1 MIIHE
6 RFIESPLPVL
16 PYAKLSRTDP
26 MPTSAPL
33 SKPIKLPERLG
44 AVLLLVGMLAGCSL
58 APAYQTP
65 ALPVPDNLQ
74 GAPTTGVPSTMTHEV
89 EKLFEEEKQLLAGL
103 DSSAQLP
110 QLVDQALN
118 YNRDLRLALLR
129 VEQARAQYGI
139 SRADRWPTTALGLQR
154 NRQHLHDKAADERYG
169 QDIAVAS
176 LGVSDFE
183 LDFFGRVRSLADAA
197 QHDYLATRYGA
208 LAARKALIVEVARLY
223 LQERLQAGV
232 QADTQS
238 ISDNQNQLLSMLVGH
253 QKEGLVAQDT
263 VDTQHIEVRRAT
275 QQLQDASAD
284 HERALQ
290 ALSWVTGY
298 QAAPSTE
305 TAQISVIDLETPSW
319 LVELSSQRLLQRFD
333 VRQCEEALRAANANI
348 GAARAAF
355 FPSITLSTGAGIA
368 SPHLSSLFSSGSGAW
383 LFTPQLNLPLFDGG
397 RNQAN
402 LDLATARRQSA
413 VAQYE
418 KTVQD
423 AFREI
428 ADLLSQRQRALA
440 NATTQIDLEA
450 FTALKAKRLDQQ
462 ITAGAAAR
470 SEHLAAAI
478 RLAESAIEVRKAAY
492 QLLFNRLALYRA
504 LSGAPLFSSA
514 ERVSP

>member
-16 PYAKLSRTDP
+16 PYARLSRTDP
-26 MPTSAPL
+26 MPTTVPL
-33 SKPIKLPERLG
+33 SKPIKLRERLG
-44 AVLLLVGMLAGCSL
+44 AVLLLVGTLAGCSL
-58 APAYQTP
+58 APAYQAP
-65 ALPVPDNLQ
+65 VLPVPETLQ
-74 GAPTTGVPSTMTHEV
+74 GESVTGAPSSATNEV
-89 EKLFEEEKQLLAGL
+89 EALSEEEKQLLAGL

-110 QLVDQALN
+110 HLVEQALN

-139 SRADRWPTTALGLQR
+139 SRANRLPTAALGLQR

-176 LGVSDFE
+176 VGVSDFE
-183 LDFFGRVRSLADAA
+183 LDFFGRVRSLSEAA
-197 QHDYLATRYGA
+197 QHDYLAIHYGA

-232 QADTQS
+232 QVDTQS
-238 ISDNQNQLLSMLVGH
+238 ILDNQNLLLSVLDGQ

-263 VDTQHIEVRRAT
+263 FDTQRMEVRRAT
-275 QQLQDASAD
+275 LQLQDASAE
-284 HERALQ
+284 HARAQQ
-290 ALSWVTGY
+290 ALAWVTGY
-298 QAAPSTE
+298 QLAPSTAA
-305 TAQISVIDLETPSW
+305 THGPAIDLDTPPW
-319 LVELSSQRLLQRFD
+319 LVELPSQRLLQRFD
-333 VRQCEEALRAANANI
+333 VRQCEQALRAANANI

-368 SPHLSSLFSSGSGAW
+368 SPRLSNLFSSGSGAW

-402 LDLATARRQSA
+402 LDLATARQQTA

-428 ADLLSQRQRALA
+428 TDLLSQRQQVLA
-440 NATTQIDLEA
+440 NATTQIDLA
-450 FTALKAKRLDQQ
+450 ALTALKAQRLDQQ
-462 ITAGAAAR
+462 IAVGAAAR
-470 SEHLAAAI
+470 SEHPSASI
-478 RLAESAIEVRKAAY
+478 HLAESAIELHKATY
-492 QLLFNRLALYRA
+492 QLLVNRLALYRA

>member
-1 MIIHE
+1 
-6 RFIESPLPVL
+6 
-16 PYAKLSRTDP
+16 
-26 MPTSAPL
+26 MPTTAPL
-33 SKPIKLPERLG
+33 SKPIKLPERLS

-58 APAYQTP
+58 APAYQAP
-65 ALPVPDNLQ
+65 ALPVSNNLHGGPET
-74 GAPTTGVPSTMTHEV
+74 GAPSTMTNAV
-89 EKLFEEEKQLLAGL
+89 EALTEEEKQLLIGL
-103 DSSAQLP
+103 DSSPQLP
-110 QLVDQALN
+110 RLVDQALN

-139 SRADRWPTTALGLQR
+139 SRADRWPTVALGLQR
-154 NRQHLHDKAADERYG
+154 NRQHLHDKVADERYG

-176 LGVSDFE
+176 VGVSDFE

-197 QHDYLATRYGA
+197 QHDYLATHYGA

-232 QADTQS
+232 QADTRS
-238 ISDNQNQLLSMLVGH
+238 ISDDQNRLLSMLVGQ

-263 VDTQHIEVRRAT
+263 VDTQSMEVHRAT
-275 QQLQDASAD
+275 QQVQDASAD

-298 QAAPSTE
+298 QVAST
-305 TAQISVIDLETPSW
+305 TQATQIPAIDLGTPPW
-319 LVELSSQRLLQRFD
+319 LVELPSQRLLQRLD
-333 VRQCEEALRAANANI
+333 VRQSEEALRAANANI

-355 FPSITLSTGAGIA
+355 FPSITLSTGTGIA

-402 LDLATARRQSA
+402 LDLATARQQSA

-428 ADLLSQRQRALA
+428 ADLLSQRQQALA
-440 NATTQIDLEA
+440 NATTQIDLA
-450 FTALKAKRLDQQ
+450 ALTALKAKRLDQQ
-462 ITAGAAAR
+462 IAAGAAAR
-470 SEHLAAAI
+470 SEHPTAAI
-478 RLAESAIEVRKAAY
+478 RLAESAIELRKATY

>member
-1 MIIHE
+1 
-6 RFIESPLPVL
+6 
-16 PYAKLSRTDP
+16 
-26 MPTSAPL
+26 MPTTASL

-44 AVLLLVGMLAGCSL
+44 AVLLLVGMLTGCSL
-58 APAYQTP
+58 APAYQAP
-65 ALPVPDNLQ
+65 ALPVPNDLHGGPET
-74 GAPTTGVPSTMTHEV
+74 GAPSAMTNAV
-89 EKLFEEEKQLLAGL
+89 EPLTEEEKQVLIGL

-110 QLVDQALN
+110 RLVDHALN

-139 SRADRWPTTALGLQR
+139 SRADRWPTVALGLQR
-154 NRQHLHDKAADERYG
+154 NRQRLHDKAADERYG

-176 LGVSDFE
+176 VGVSDFE

-197 QHDYLATRYGA
+197 QHDYLATHYGA
-208 LAARKALIVEVARLY
+208 LAARKALIVEVARLH

-238 ISDNQNQLLSMLVGH
+238 ISDDQNHLLGLLVGQ

-263 VDTQHIEVRRAT
+263 VDTQRMEVHRAT
-275 QQLQDASAD
+275 RQLQDASAD

-298 QAAPSTE
+298 QVAPT
-305 TAQISVIDLETPSW
+305 TQATQIPAIDLGTPPW
-319 LVELSSQRLLQRFD
+319 LVELPSQRLLQRFD
-333 VRQCEEALRAANANI
+333 VRQSEEALRAANANI

-368 SPHLSSLFSSGSGAW
+368 SPRLSSLFSSGSGAW

-397 RNQAN
+397 RNRAN
-402 LDLATARRQSA
+402 LDLATARQQSA

-428 ADLLSQRQRALA
+428 ADLLSQRQQALA
-440 NATTQIDLEA
+440 NATTQIDLA
-450 FTALKAKRLDQQ
+450 ALTALKAKRLDQQ
-462 ITAGAAAR
+462 IAAGAAAR
-470 SEHLAAAI
+470 SEHPTAAI
-478 RLAESAIEVRKAAY
+478 RLAESATELRKATY

>member
-1 MIIHE
+1 
-6 RFIESPLPVL
+6 
-16 PYAKLSRTDP
+16 
-26 MPTSAPL
+26 MPTTASL
-33 SKPIKLPERLG
+33 SKPIKLSERVST
-44 AVLLLVGMLAGCSL
+44 VLLLVGMLAGCSL
-58 APAYQTP
+58 TPAYQAP
-65 ALPVPDNLQ
+65 ALQVPNNLHGGPET
-74 GAPTTGVPSTMTHEV
+74 GAPSVMTNAVEV
-89 EKLFEEEKQLLAGL
+89 LTEEEKQLLIGL

-110 QLVDQALN
+110 RLVDQALN

-139 SRADRWPTTALGLQR
+139 SRADRWPTVALGLQR

-176 LGVSDFE
+176 VGVSDFE

-197 QHDYLATRYGA
+197 QHEYLATHYGA

-232 QADTQS
+232 QGDTQS
-238 ISDNQNQLLSMLVGH
+238 ISDDQNQLLSMLVGQ
-253 QKEGLVAQDT
+253 QKEGQVAQDM
-263 VDTQHIEVRRAT
+263 VDTQSMEVHRAT

-290 ALSWVTGY
+290 ALAWVTGY
-298 QAAPSTE
+298 QVAPTTE
-305 TAQISVIDLETPSW
+305 ATQIPVIDLDTPPW
-319 LVELSSQRLLQRFD
+319 LVELPSQRLLQRFD
-333 VRQCEEALRAANANI
+333 VRQSEEALRAANANI

-368 SPHLSSLFSSGSGAW
+368 SPRLSSLFSSGSGAW

-402 LDLATARRQSA
+402 LDLATARQQSA

-428 ADLLSQRQRALA
+428 ADLLSQRQQALA
-440 NATTQIDLEA
+440 NATTQIDLA
-450 FTALKAKRLDQQ
+450 ALTALKAKRIDLQ
-462 ITAGAAAR
+462 IAAGAAAR
-470 SEHLAAAI
+470 SEHPAAAI
-478 RLAESAIEVRKAAY
+478 RLAESAIALRKATY
-492 QLLFNRLALYRA
+492 QLLLNRLALYRA

>member
-1 MIIHE
+1 MIIRE
-6 RFIESPLPVL
+6 RFIESPWAVL
-16 PYAKLSRTDP
+16 PYARLSRTDP
-26 MPTSAPL
+26 MPTTAPL
-33 SKPIKLPERLG
+33 SKPIQPPERLG
-44 AVLLLVGMLAGCSL
+44 AVLLLVGMLTGCSL
-58 APAYQTP
+58 APMYQTP

-74 GAPTTGVPSTMTHEV
+74 GTRVTGTPSSTINSV
-89 EKLFEEEKQLLAGL
+89 EALSEEEKQLLAGL
-103 DSSAQLP
+103 APSAQL
-110 QLVDQALN
+110 QAMVEQALD

-129 VEQARAQYGI
+129 VEQARARYGI
-139 SRADRWPTTALGLQR
+139 SRADRLPTVALGLQR

-176 LGVSDFE
+176 VGISDFE
-183 LDFFGRVRSLADAA
+183 LDFFGRVRSLSEAA

-238 ISDNQNQLLSMLVGH
+238 MLDNQNQLLSVFVG
-253 QKEGLVAQDT
+253 QQTQGLIAQDM
-263 VDTQHIEVRRAT
+263 VDSQRMEVRRAT
-275 QQLQDASAD
+275 QQWQNASAD
-284 HERALQ
+284 HASARQ
-290 ALSWVTGY
+290 ALAWVSGY
-298 QAAPSTE
+298 QAAPSTA
-305 TAQISVIDLETPSW
+305 TATDPAIDLETPPW
-319 LVELSSQRLLQRFD
+319 LIELSSQRLLQRFD
-333 VRQCEEALRAANANI
+333 VRQCEQALRAANANI

-368 SPHLSSLFSSGSGAW
+368 SPRLNTLFSSGSGAW

-402 LDLATARRQSA
+402 LDLATARQQSA

-428 ADLLSQRQRALA
+428 ADLLTQRQQALA
-440 NATTQIDLEA
+440 NAATQIDLA
-450 FTALKAKRLDQQ
+450 ALSALKTKRLDQQ
-462 ITAGAAAR
+462 IVAGAAAR
-470 SEHLAAAI
+470 SEHPAAAI
-478 RLAESAIEVRKAAY
+478 RLTESAIELRKATY

-504 LSGAPLFSSA
+504 LSGAPLFSSV
-514 ERVSP
+514 ERASP

>member
-16 PYAKLSRTDP
+16 PYARLSRTDP
-26 MPTSAPL
+26 MPTTAPL

-44 AVLLLVGMLAGCSL
+44 AALLLVGMLAGCSL
-58 APAYQTP
+58 APTYHTP

-74 GAPTTGVPSTMTHEV
+74 GTRVADAPSSTINDV
-89 EKLFEEEKQLLAGL
+89 EALSEEEKQLLGSL

-110 QLVDQALN
+110 HLVEQALD

-129 VEQARAQYGI
+129 VEQARAQFGI
-139 SRADRWPTTALGLQR
+139 SRADRLPTVALGLQR

-176 LGVSDFE
+176 VSISDFE
-183 LDFFGRVRSLADAA
+183 LDFFGRVRSLSETAR
-197 QHDYLATRYGA
+197 HDYLATRYGTQ
-208 LAARKALIVEVARLY
+208 AARKALIVEVARLY
-223 LQERLQAGV
+223 LQERLQADV
-232 QADTQS
+232 RADTQS
-238 ISDNQNQLLSMLVGH
+238 ILDSQNQLLSVLDDQ
-253 QKEGLVAQDT
+253 QKAGLVAQDT
-263 VDTQHIEVRRAT
+263 VDTQRMQVSRSAL
-275 QQLQDASAD
+275 QLEDASAE
-284 HERALQ
+284 HARAQQ

-298 QAAPSTE
+298 QVAPLAAA
-305 TAQISVIDLETPSW
+305 AQSPVIDLNPPSW
-319 LVELSSQRLLQRFD
+319 LVDLPSQRLLQRFD
-333 VRQCEEALRAANANI
+333 VRQCEETLRAANANI

-368 SPHLSSLFSSGSGAW
+368 SPRLSNLFSSGSGAW
-383 LFTPQLNLPLFDGG
+383 LFTPQMNLPLFDGG

-402 LDLATARRQSA
+402 LDLATARQQSA

-418 KTVQD
+418 RTVQD

-428 ADLLSQRQRALA
+428 ADLLTQRQQALA
-440 NATTQIDLEA
+440 NATTQIDLA
-450 FTALKAKRLDQQ
+450 ALTALKAKRLDQQ
-462 ITAGAAAR
+462 IASGAAAR
-470 SEHLAAAI
+470 SEHPVASI
-478 RLAESAIEVRKAAY
+478 RLAESAIELRKATY

>member
-16 PYAKLSRTDP
+16 AYARLSRTDP
-26 MPTSAPL
+26 MPTTAPL

-44 AVLLLVGMLAGCSL
+44 AVLLLVGMLNGCSL
-58 APAYQTP
+58 APMYQTP
-65 ALPVPDNLQ
+65 VLPVPDTLQ
-74 GAPTTGVPSTMTHEV
+74 GTRLTGAPSSTINSV
-89 EKLFEEEKQLLAGL
+89 EALSDEEKQLLAGL

-110 QLVDQALN
+110 ALVEQALD

-129 VEQARAQYGI
+129 VEQARAEYGI
-139 SRADRWPTTALGLQR
+139 SRADRLPTVALGLQR

-176 LGVSDFE
+176 VGVSDFE
-183 LDFFGRVRSLADAA
+183 LDFFGRVRSLSEAA

-208 LAARKALIVEVARLY
+208 LAARKALVVEVARLF

-232 QADTQS
+232 QTDTQS
-238 ISDNQNQLLSMLVGH
+238 ILDDQKRLLSVLDGQ

-263 VDTQHIEVRRAT
+263 VDTQRMEVRRAT
-275 QQLQDASAD
+275 LQLQDASAD
-284 HERALQ
+284 YSRAQQ
-290 ALSWVTGY
+290 ALAWVTGY
-298 QAAPSTE
+298 QAAPST
-305 TAQISVIDLETPSW
+305 AAAHSAVIDLSPPPW
-319 LVELSSQRLLQRFD
+319 LVELPSQRLLQRFD

-368 SPHLSSLFSSGSGAW
+368 SPRLSNLFSSGSGAW

-402 LDLATARRQSA
+402 LDLATARQQSA

-428 ADLLSQRQRALA
+428 ADLLTQRQQALA
-440 NATTQIDLEA
+440 HATTQIDLA
-450 FTALKAKRLDQQ
+450 ALTALKAKRLDQQ
-462 ITAGAAAR
+462 IAVGATAR
-470 SEHLAAAI
+470 SEHTTASI
-478 RLAESAIEVRKAAY
+478 RLAETAIELRKATY

-514 ERVSP
+514 ERVSS